1 MARQDLVNAIQ
12 KGLQVRGSGPRGGCG
27 RAYVY
32 LSSTADKKSLNEFKA
47 AIAAAGL
54 RYLGKAY
61 GVGSSRTAYV
71 GYDNADGVA
80 LAQAEA
86 ISANLRALGLPV
98 YDDAVSD

>member
-47 AIAAAGL
+47 AIAA
-54 RYLGKAY
+54 
-61 GVGSSRTAYV
+61 
-71 GYDNADGVA
+71 
-80 LAQAEA
+80 
-86 ISANLRALGLPV
+86 NLRALGLPV